1 MADLVHYVY
10 FVLLLSL
17 QQAIHWNVAEA
28 TERSEYNGVFH
39 SGRRHQ
45 RGDTRLRR
53 PFFQLTRIMSKMSLR
68 KG

>member
-28 TERSEYNGVFH
+28 TERNEQV
-39 SGRRHQ
+39 
-45 RGDTRLRR
+45 
-53 PFFQLTRIMSKMSLR
+53 
-68 KG
+68 